1 MYYGGLEDFANTAY
15 PEGAVLTRDQVRELE
30 EKSRAQLI
38 NQIETSSAAARLSP
52 NIGGADQSATLQ
64 LIQQQQDQV
73 LARLRSQPASGRL
86 VIHIS
91 ADINSWAGSPADIQ
105 VRSGDVLRIPKR
117 PGFVLI
123 SGQVYNASA
132 ITYVPG
138 KAANWYLQ
146 HAGGTTG
153 IANRKEIF
161 IIRANGSVVGR
172 HSGEWYDSVLST
184 RLYPGDVVVVPQK
197 IIGASLFWREFTH
210 RCSAFVFHCHHCGCG
225 RAYCRAAVA
234 ARKIAFGDP
243 ADRHF
248 EVAVMET
255 QSHDSTV
262 KTVDAAMP
270 APPANWVVNA
280 TVLWNHR
287 RTLARIAIVA
297 LIGSLII
304 ACITPKRYES
314 TARIMPPDNSSAGAA
329 MFAALAGHALGELG
343 GLSSL
348 AGGLLGGRNTS
359 ALFVDLLRSG
369 TISSHLIDRFQL
381 QHAYHK
387 RYRVD
392 TAKYLAHHT
401 TIVDDK
407 RSGVI
412 TITVQDTDPRRARDL
427 AQGYL
432 DELNLLVNRTNTSSA
447 HQERIFIERRLKK
460 VEADL
465 ERAQLQMSEFASTHT
480 TIDIQAQTRAM
491 VDSAAK
497 LQGEMIFG
505 QSELES
511 LQQIYGDNNI
521 RVRAARARVA
531 ELQHELTK
539 MSGTSAPLTV
549 GDASPGK
556 GNTSADNE
564 DDQLYP
570 PLRQLPRLP
579 FPMPICI
586 VAFACRKRYMSY

>member
-1 MYYGGLEDFANTAY
+1 
-15 PEGAVLTRDQVRELE
+15 
-30 EKSRAQLI
+30 
-38 NQIETSSAAARLSP
+38 
-52 NIGGADQSATLQ
+52 
-64 LIQQQQDQV
+64 
-73 LARLRSQPASGRL
+73 
-86 VIHIS
+86 
-91 ADINSWAGSPADIQ
+91 
-105 VRSGDVLRIPKR
+105 
-117 PGFVLI
+117 
-123 SGQVYNASA
+123 
-132 ITYVPG
+132 
-138 KAANWYLQ
+138 
-146 HAGGTTG
+146 
-153 IANRKEIF
+153 
-161 IIRANGSVVGR
+161 
-172 HSGEWYDSVLST
+172 
-184 RLYPGDVVVVPQK
+184 
-197 IIGASLFWREFTH
+197 
-210 RCSAFVFHCHHCGCG
+210 
-225 RAYCRAAVA
+225 
-234 ARKIAFGDP
+234 
-243 ADRHF
+243 
-248 EVAVMET
+248 MET

-329 MFAALAGHALGELG
+329 MFAALAGHALGEFG

-570 PLRQLPRLP
+570 PLRQLPRLAVP
-579 FPMPICI
+579 YADLYRRVRVQETVYELLTQQYEIARIQEAKDVPVVSVIDSPGIPEKKSFPPRLLLTLLLTFFVVSAAAAYI
-586 VAFACRKRYMSY
+586 VLRHQWNLVNTADPRKVLAQQVGLTLRNRVERGKSKIRGTR